1 VRPSQFFGYKGA
13 TAEHAHQDKPYQ
25 TNTKEHVSAIKTK
38 KSLDAVDAGGFRGRK
53 PGGGGAGGSRRWGG
67 SEQRYV
73 LVSAV
78 W

>member
-1 VRPSQFFGYKGA
+1 MRPSQFFGDKGA

-53 PGGGGAGGSRRWGG
+53 PGGGGGRGAVGGGGGVSRGM
-67 SEQRYV
+67 S
-73 LVSAV
+73 
-78 W
+78 

>member
-1 VRPSQFFGYKGA
+1 VRPSQFFGDKGA

-53 PGGGGAGGSRRWGG
+53 PGGGGGRGAVGGGGGVSRGM
-67 SEQRYV
+67 S
-73 LVSAV
+73 
-78 W
+78 